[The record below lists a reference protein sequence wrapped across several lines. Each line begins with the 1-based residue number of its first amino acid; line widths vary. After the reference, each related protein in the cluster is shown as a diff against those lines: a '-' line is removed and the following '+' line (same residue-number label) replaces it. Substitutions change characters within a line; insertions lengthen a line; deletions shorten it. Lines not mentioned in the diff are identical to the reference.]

1 MKTTAIGQSAEAA
14 VAKHLAQNGYKIL
27 AQNWKTKVCEI
38 DIVAR
43 KDDVI
48 YFVEVKYRGS
58 AEQGSGLEHI
68 TPQKLNQIKFAVRV
82 WCQNNDWEGDCR
94 ILGAEV
100 SGLDFENIELVEID

>member
-14 VAKHLAQNGYKIL
+14 VARHLAQDDYMIL
-27 AQNWKTKVCEI
+27 ARNWKTKICEI
-38 DIVAR
+38 DVVAR

-48 YFVEVKYRGS
+48 YFIEVKYRSS

-68 TPQKLNQIKFAVRV
+68 TAKKLNQIKFAVRI
-82 WCQNNDWEGDCR
+82 WCHNHSWDGDCR

-100 SGLDFENIELVEID
+100 SGLNFENIDLVEID